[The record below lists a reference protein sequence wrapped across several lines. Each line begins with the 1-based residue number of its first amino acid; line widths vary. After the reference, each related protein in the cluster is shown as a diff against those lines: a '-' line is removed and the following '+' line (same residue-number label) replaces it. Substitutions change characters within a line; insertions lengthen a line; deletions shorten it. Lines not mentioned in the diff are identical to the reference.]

1 MRNYHIRIIGLQLIA
16 VTLMRLSVFGL
27 PGNQEHPS
35 AAELLKQFK
44 NEQVFW
50 RQFEV
55 AKKIVALHDLSML
68 QELSGWLNHDD
79 RHLRGNAAFIFAGL
93 GDDRGFKIIN
103 AMLNDRS
110 DRPAGQGI
118 AGAASD
124 GRCHVAQQIAA
135 DRYYAVHLFG
145 DLKDSRAVPILVPL
159 LRDEEVHYIVPW
171 ALGEIGDKRADD
183 PLIKALDDKN
193 PSIRV
198 LAIYALEKLGAK
210 EAVPRLRE
218 LLEDNEKSNFGGA
231 VSVAE
236 AAKVA
241 TLVIGTSPFM
251 RGRAKAR
258 TWQR

>member
-68 QELSGWLNHDD
+68 QELTGWLNHDD

-124 GRCHVAQQIAA
+124 GRCHVAQQLAA

-171 ALGEIGDKRADD
+171 ALGEIGDKHADD